1 MSGEGKTVDAVR
13 TSRVSW
19 LTHPPGGHAAVTVGS
34 RAFTAIP
41 LSFTTGEL
49 EPGVTTPGELL
60 VAAHGGAFA
69 VILARMLERD
79 GIAARELVVSTTYHV
94 VSEWY
99 EILKVEIAVTGRV
112 PDASQSDV
120 ERLAHEAAERCR
132 SSTGLAG
139 NAALEISVTLL

>member
-1 MSGEGKTVDAVR
+1 MSGDQEMTEAIR

-34 RAFTAIP
+34 RAFTALP

-79 GIAARELVVSTTYHV
+79 GIPARELVISTTYHV
-94 VSEWY
+94 VSEWF
-99 EILKVEIAVTGRV
+99 EITGVEIAVSGRV
-112 PDASQSDV
+112 PGAQQSDV
-120 ERLAHEAAERCR
+120 ERVAREAAERCR

-139 NAALEISVTLL
+139 HVEAAISVTLL

>member
-1 MSGEGKTVDAVR
+1 MADVVR

-34 RAFTAIP
+34 RAFTALP
-41 LSFTTGEL
+41 LSFSMDEL

-60 VAAHGGAFA
+60 VAAHGGALA

-79 GIAARELVVSTTYHV
+79 GIAARELVVSTTYRMAA
-94 VSEWY
+94 SEWY
-99 EILKVEIAVTGRV
+99 EIATVEIAVSGRV
-112 PDASQSDV
+112 PGASPADV
-120 ERLAHEAAERCR
+120 ERVAHEAAERCR

-139 NAALEISVTLL
+139 NAAIEISVTLL

>member
-1 MSGEGKTVDAVR
+1 MADVVR

-34 RAFTAIP
+34 RAFTALP
-41 LSFTTGEL
+41 LSFSPGEL

-60 VAAHGGAFA
+60 VAAHGGALA

-79 GIAARELVVSTTYHV
+79 GIAARELVISTTYRMA
-94 VSEWY
+94 SEWY
-99 EILKVEIAVTGRV
+99 EIARVEIAVSGRV
-112 PDASQSDV
+112 PGAQASDV

-132 SSTGLAG
+132 RSTGLAG
-139 NAALEISVTLL
+139 NAEIEISVTLL

>member
-1 MSGEGKTVDAVR
+1 MSAEPAADSAVR

-34 RAFTAIP
+34 RAFTALP

-99 EILKVEIAVTGRV
+99 EIESIEIAVSGRV
-112 PDASQSDV
+112 PGAQASDV
-120 ERLAHEAAERCR
+120 ERVAHEAAERCH

-139 NAALEISVTLL
+139 TAKTTVSVTLL

>member
-1 MSGEGKTVDAVR
+1 MSGDPAVDYAVR

-34 RAFTAIP
+34 RAFTALP

-49 EPGVTTPGELL
+49 EQGVTTPGELL

-79 GIAARELVVSTTYHV
+79 GIPARELVITTTYRV

-99 EILKVEIAVTGRV
+99 EIKSVEIAVTGRV
-112 PDASQSDV
+112 PGAQTGDV
-120 ERLAHEAAERCR
+120 ERVAHEAAERCR

-139 NAALEISVTLL
+139 NAETTISVTLL